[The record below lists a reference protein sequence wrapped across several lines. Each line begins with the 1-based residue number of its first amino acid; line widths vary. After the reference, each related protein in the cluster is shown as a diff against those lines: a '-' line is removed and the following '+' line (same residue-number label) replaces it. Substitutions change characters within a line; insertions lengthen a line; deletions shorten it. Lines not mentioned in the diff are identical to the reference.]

1 MLRGQF
7 PRIVIALILA
17 MASSSANARELPV
30 EMGLMTCSFAASST
44 SPSAADPE
52 NLIGGQRDI
61 ECSFR
66 LGLNGPDETYVG
78 TLQFVGQAKEV
89 LGKGALMFVAKAPGS
104 SQFNVGMM
112 EGKYATQALSASGSQ
127 QPLAG
132 VGESKAAS
140 ILLHPLSHNYD
151 RPTLAIGQPPGL
163 IVLLELKLKA
173 APA

>member
-1 MLRGQF
+1 MRLTVMR
-7 PRIVIALILA
+7 
-17 MASSSANARELPV
+17 PV
-30 EMGLMTCSFAASST
+30 QAAWAGE
-44 SPSAADPE
+44 SPSGW
-52 NLIGGQRDI
+52 LSIG
-61 ECSFR
+61 EEH
-66 LGLNGPDETYVG
+66 GLPLPTERGHASVCR
-78 TLQFVGQAKEV
+78 QAKEV

-104 SQFNVGMM
+104 SQFQVGMM
-112 EGKYATQALSASGSQ
+112 EGTYATQALSTSGPQ
-127 QPLAG
+127 RPLIG

>member
-1 MLRGQF
+1 M
-7 PRIVIALILA
+7 
-17 MASSSANARELPV
+17 S
-30 EMGLMTCSFAASST
+30 CSFTASST
-44 SPSAADPE
+44 SASAADPE
-52 NLIGGQRDI
+52 DLIGGRRDI

-89 LGKGALMFVAKAPGS
+89 LGKGALMFVAKAPRS
-104 SQFNVGMM
+104 SQFTVGMM
-112 EGKYATQALSASGSQ
+112 EGTYATQALSASGSQ
-127 QPLAG
+127 RPLAG